1 MGMTESTFE
10 ASVGMSRKWD
20 AREAGREVA
29 ETTIKN
35 LSRPPDFFLLFSTIH
50 YEKYG
55 GFQEFLNGVWDVLP
69 NGTPLVGGTVVGFMN
84 NYGCYTRGASA
95 LAISYSNMD
104 VSIGI
109 GQKTKKNPDKAAEN
123 CSRSIIKKLK
133 DSSYKENFVFQLV
146 SGPTMP
152 HFPGFGSG
160 FILKGKIR
168 SSLASKLIEVST
180 KRLQKGIGREEEV
193 LERMSKAFENSYIL
207 SGSCSDDMVLSNNY
221 QFFNEEVHNNSVV
234 ALGLKSDRKMNLKYG
249 HGFHKLF
256 DQTLDV
262 TEKSFGGKIIKK
274 INDVDAVN
282 EFIKMIHWSE
292 DMLDER
298 LHEKTFFFPLGFE
311 YPDKTLSPAAI
322 GAILGGGFSFSFKTN
337 SDKLYVLT
345 ASGKSIVNAIDACI
359 ERDSLLT
366 FGVSCCANLVTLGDD
381 IYRVQEQIQKYLR
394 NFLIIFTLG
403 EGVYLPSEGISKFFN
418 ETNIVLSVK

>member
-1 MGMTESTFE
+1 MIKEKLE
-10 ASVGMSRKWD
+10 AAVGMSRKWD

-29 ETTIKN
+29 ETAIQK

-50 YEKYG
+50 YEKHG

-69 NGTPLVGGTVVGFMN
+69 RGTPLVGGTVVGFMN

-95 LAISYSNMD
+95 LAVSYSNMD

-109 GQKTKKNPDKAAEN
+109 GHNTKKNPYKAAEN
-123 CSRSIIKKLK
+123 CARNILKNFK
-133 DSSYKENFVFQLV
+133 DSNYKENFVFQLV

-180 KRLQKGIGREEEV
+180 KILQKGIGREDEV
-193 LERMSKAFENSYIL
+193 LEKMSKSMEYTYIM
-207 SGSCSDDMVLSNNY
+207 SGSSSDDMKLSKNY
-221 QFFNEEVHNNSVV
+221 QFFNRKIFNNSVV
-234 ALGLKSDRKMNLKYG
+234 AIGLKSDRKIDLKYG

-256 DQTLDV
+256 DQALKV
-262 TEKSFGGKIIKK
+262 TEKAFGGKIIKK
-274 INDVDAVN
+274 INNMNAVN
-282 EFIKMIHWSE
+282 EFIKTIHWSE

-311 YPDKTLSPAAI
+311 YADKTLSPAAI
-322 GAILGGGFSFSFKTN
+322 GAILGGGFSFSFRAN
-337 SDKLYVLT
+337 SDNLFVLT
-345 ASGKSIVNAIDACI
+345 ASGQSIVDAIDACMD
-359 ERDSLLT
+359 RDSILT
-366 FGVSCCANLVTLGDD
+366 FGISCCANLVTLGDD
-381 IYRVQEQIQKYLR
+381 IYRVQEQIQKYLKD
-394 NFLIIFTLG
+394 FLVIFTLG
-403 EGVYLPSEGISKFFN
+403 EGVYLPSEKIPKFFN
-418 ETNIVLSVK
+418 ETNIVLSIK